1 MSNNKKNLQNEVFN
15 GVKIAVTGG
24 KGGTGKSMVATS
36 LAIEYAKRYITLLVD
51 ADVEC
56 PNDHLLLS
64 VKRKKNETVYQAIPK
79 WDFKKCTKCG
89 KCADVC
95 KQNAIIF
102 AKDKYPAFVKD
113 VCIGCKAC
121 LVACPT
127 KAISETKKEIGEIYE
142 GKNFKVNL
150 ISGELKL
157 GELASGEIVAE
168 VRKYADK
175 ISQQLKAEML
185 LVDSSA
191 GVGCPVIASL
201 VGTDYIVAV
210 TEPTPSALHD
220 LKRVLYLARH
230 FQIKHG
236 IVINKYDL
244 ASSFCLEIEKF
255 AEEKGIPILGKIPY
269 RKDFVDAT
277 IRMKPILEIN
287 PEYEKLFQEII
298 VNIEMNNNLKQNL

>member
-1 MSNNKKNLQNEVFN
+1 M
-15 GVKIAVTGG
+15 KIAITGG

-36 LAIEYAKRYITLLVD
+36 LAIEFAKKYITLLVD

-56 PNDHLLLS
+56 PNDHLIIS
-64 VKRKKNETVYQAIPK
+64 AKRKKTETVYQAIPK
-79 WDFKKCTKCG
+79 WDFKKCIKCG
-89 KCADVC
+89 KCAEVC
-95 KQNAIIF
+95 KQNAIVF
-102 AKDKYPAFVKD
+102 VENKYPAFVKD

-121 LVACPT
+121 KVACPT
-127 KAISETKKEIGEIYE
+127 GAISESKKEIGAIYE
-142 GKNFKVNL
+142 GKNYKVNL

-175 ISQQLKAEML
+175 ISNRIKSEML
-185 LVDSSA
+185 LIDSSA

-236 IVINKYDL
+236 IVINKHDL
-244 ASSFCLEIEKF
+244 ASNFCLKIEKF
-255 AEEKGIPILGKIPY
+255 AKENDVPILGKIPY

-277 IRMKPILEIN
+277 IKMKPIVEIN
-287 PEYEKLFQEII
+287 SEYKVLFQEII
-298 VNIEMNNNLKQNL
+298 RNIEMNNNLKQDL